1 MADHLL
7 QSIPPLAICL
17 IVGLIVLT
25 ESVGIPLP
33 GEITLVSAALLAA
46 QHKLA
51 LSPAWIA
58 ACASAG
64 AIAGDS
70 IGYVLG
76 RRYGRTLLGWLGRKF
91 PRHFGP
97 EQVAS
102 AERVFASH
110 GVWAVFFG
118 RFVAVLRIFAGP
130 LAGSLKMPYGR
141 FLAANACGG
150 IVWAAGMTYLIWFL
164 GVTAERWLSGLAW
177 IGLAAAVLTGL
188 AVSLFL
194 SRKVRPHGEHSR
206 DREPASR
213 ENRRPAP
220 RRKEANAGAW
230 PRWRSD

>member
-7 QSIPPLAICL
+7 QSIPPLAVYL
-17 IVGLIVLT
+17 VVGLIVLA
-25 ESVGIPLP
+25 ESVGVPVP
-33 GEITLVSAALLAA
+33 GEITLVSAALLGA

-51 LSPAWIA
+51 VSPAWIA

-76 RRYGRTLLGWLGRKF
+76 RRYGRGLFGWLGRKF

-97 EQVAS
+97 EHVAF

-130 LAGSLKMPYGR
+130 LAGSLAMPYGR
-141 FLAANACGG
+141 FLVANACGG
-150 IVWAAGMTYLIWFL
+150 IAWAAGITYMVWFL
-164 GVTAERWLSGLAW
+164 GATAERWLSGLAW
-177 IGLAAAVLTGL
+177 LGLAAAVVAGL
-188 AVSLFL
+188 AISLL
-194 SRKVRPHGEHSR
+194 VRRKARRQGEHSR
-206 DREPASR
+206 DHQ
-213 ENRRPAP
+213 PAP
-220 RRKEANAGAW
+220 TKDEG
-230 PRWRSD
+230 